1 MRLSENAYWNGYG
14 SLKNGIVNK
23 LRQLSFGLFFRL
35 FSHIAQL
42 QARGYYVSFLQS
54 YESWSHDDRMTHIAL
69 LTQATHAM
77 EPEKWAIG

>member
-1 MRLSENAYWNGYG
+1 MTPVYKVRRKIILFHTVTQPS
-14 SLKNGIVNK
+14 S
-23 LRQLSFGLFFRL
+23 GLFFRL

-42 QARGYYVSFLQS
+42 QARGYYVTFLQS